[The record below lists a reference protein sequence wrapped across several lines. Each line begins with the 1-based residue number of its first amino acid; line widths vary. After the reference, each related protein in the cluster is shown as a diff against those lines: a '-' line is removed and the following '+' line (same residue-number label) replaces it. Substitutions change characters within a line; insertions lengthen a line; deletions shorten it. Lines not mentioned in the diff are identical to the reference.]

1 MKKLFFFL
9 ILGLSTV
16 AIYEFTSWNG
26 TLEIKDLKKEA
37 FKCSGKGLAGKTVY
51 ATFEIDPDN
60 ETLTFSHSGGLIGS
74 VIKYPKKIRYRIKS
88 SSGTEILTHENTYS
102 WTNFAGKNLNYI
114 TNVYTKDKKTF
125 EYDFVKTNKK
135 TPPNLFSN
143 CQKK

>member
-60 ETLTFSHSGGLIGS
+60 DVVGVNVNVAPDIATLFIVFATPAVFND
-74 VIKYPKKIRYRIKS
+74 KS
-88 SSGTEILTHENTYS
+88 MTEKSIPS
-102 WTNFAGKNLNYI
+102 
-114 TNVYTKDKKTF
+114 
-125 EYDFVKTNKK
+125 
-135 TPPNLFSN
+135 
-143 CQKK
+143 